1 MIPQQK
7 HDEFMKKLTTHT
19 IRLIEINLAWLSI
32 SFFALGVFLA
42 MYSNNISD
50 TITNLM
56 ESFIDGYGSF
66 APLVIYLILTPS
78 LIKLFSTEGNGKRF
92 ATHVLLWFSGMRLL
106 ACLYAVLITSLVF
119 GLPLYSGAG
128 SFGDAIWEA
137 LTSLGW
143 MLTQS
148 PYFYAVYA
156 SIFTVLVAMRIPP
169 MANVLGKG
177 VDVIEFVGQG
187 LIPVIPLMMLGIGA
201 YIAVLP
207 DILIDELSNDVDIT
221 QLQTI
226 YMFGFNL
233 DISNA
238 NGMITLYVLAAL
250 LTGVTCGAWHLGLMA
265 WARKKMPTFSVK
277 SYFRDYWVKVYPML
291 WATSSEALSTPLNL
305 HMVNKFC
312 PNMHREVRQ
321 FVVGVGSFM
330 NINGTVI
337 NVFIMTGVVAGILNL
352 DISALH
358 LLLCIPVVF
367 LIAYGIPGIPG
378 ELIIFSGPLTL
389 CLGIQPELA
398 PMFLALYISMQI
410 GLPDSFRT
418 AANSTDECLSAI
430 ILNDTYV
437 ADEEKASNLDSTRP
451 ATHTA

>member
-1 MIPQQK
+1 
-7 HDEFMKKLTTHT
+7 MKKLAVETMQ
-19 IRLIEINLAWLSI
+19 LIEKNLAWLSI
-32 SFFALGVFLA
+32 AFFAIGVLLA
-42 MYSNNISD
+42 GYSD
-50 TITNLM
+50 TLSNSINGFM
-56 ESFIDGYGSF
+56 EGFIDGYSTF

-92 ATHVLLWFSGMRLL
+92 ATYVLLWFSGMRLL
-106 ACLYAVLITSLVF
+106 ACFYAVLVTSLVF
-119 GLPLYSGAG
+119 GLPLYTGSG
-128 SFGDAIWEA
+128 SFGDAILEA
-137 LTSLGW
+137 LQSLGW

-148 PYFYAVYA
+148 SYFYAVYA
-156 SIFTVLVAMRIPP
+156 SIFTVLVAMKIPKL
-169 MANVLGKG
+169 ANFLGKG
-177 VDVIEFVGQG
+177 VDLIEYVGQG
-187 LIPVIPLMMLGIGA
+187 LIPIIPIMMLGIGA
-201 YIAVLP
+201 YIASLPEVL
-207 DILIDELSNDVDIT
+207 IGELSNDIDIE
-221 QLQTI
+221 QLKTI
-226 YMFGFNL
+226 SMFGYGL

-238 NGMITLYVLAAL
+238 TGMITLYVLAAL
-250 LTGVTCGAWHLGLMA
+250 LTGVTCGLWHLGLMV
-265 WARKKMPTFSVK
+265 WAIKKMPEFSIK
-277 SYFRDYWVKVYPML
+277 SYFKDYWVKVYPML

-312 PNMHREVRQ
+312 PKMHNEVRQ

-337 NVFIMTGVVAGILNL
+337 NVFLMTGVVAGILNL

-389 CLGIQPELA
+389 CLGIEPALM
-398 PMFLALYISMQI
+398 PMFLALYVTMQI

-437 ADEEKASNLDSTRP
+437 SDTEKVATTPVTDAATATR
-451 ATHTA
+451 